1 MLNRFGFVVGF
12 FLLFSA
18 VEAFSPPAHYLSI
31 YHSLTH
37 NNYMFTLDDGGY
49 LSVVLPPQYDRGE
62 QRPFLAEPFKTFRV
76 LKLRSV
82 IIPKIYDLV
91 ALNRIIPEGIYPY
104 MVGPLRIVVKRPRRD
119 DSYMQN
125 LRKKAQVLREM
136 GKLVQ
141 SFEDVLDLEFKG
153 RTFERLRGRT
163 LVTWLLRKGIAVV
176 NRPFFKE
183 DPGLLRHYLKL
194 EAGAR
199 ASKRGLWSRYHLPR
213 FLPPFLPTTAQ

>member
-1 MLNRFGFVVGF
+1 MLKTIRLIFGIVA
-12 FLLFSA
+12 A
-18 VEAFSPPAHYLSI
+18 VSGVFAFSPPARYLSI

-37 NNYMFTLDDGGY
+37 NNYMFTLDNGGF
-49 LSVVLPPQYDRGE
+49 LSVVLPPQYDREE
-62 QRPFLAEPFKTFRV
+62 QRPFQAEPFKTFRA
-76 LKLRSV
+76 LKLSSV
-82 IIPKIYDLV
+82 IIPKIYDLA
-91 ALNRIIPEGIYPY
+91 ALNRVIPEGIYPY

-125 LRKKAQVLREM
+125 VRKKTQHLQGL
-136 GKLVQ
+136 GKLMQ
-141 SFEDVLDLEFKG
+141 NFEDILDLEFKG
-153 RTFERLRGRT
+153 RSFERLRGRT

-199 ASKRGLWSRYHLPR
+199 AAKRGLWSRYHLPR
-213 FLPPFLPTTAQ
+213 FIPPASQ